1 MPEFFLECHV
11 SEDSRKKAGQ
21 NLLSDMST
29 GSAEVC
35 ELKIIR
41 SREIPLQRNDQEL
54 HVVGC
59 NRTSRPKKVN
69 LSKKEVSPMQGSK
82 KRELKVFENYV
93 FLKKGNDTSLRKYTL
108 LKFQTF
114 TRETGDFN
122 FEMFSFIKI
131 NF

>member
-1 MPEFFLECHV
+1 
-11 SEDSRKKAGQ
+11 
-21 NLLSDMST
+21 
-29 GSAEVC
+29 
-35 ELKIIR
+35 
-41 SREIPLQRNDQEL
+41 
-54 HVVGC
+54 
-59 NRTSRPKKVN
+59 
-69 LSKKEVSPMQGSK
+69 MQGSK

-114 TRETGDFN
+114 MRETGDFN